1 MKVSADR
8 ILYLARVITRKL
20 KDNMNLVQKG
30 DDDTVRRAV
39 VRVLTE
45 TYKELETIEEK
56 VSASMA
62 RRKNLDPRDQEY
74 QYARSLEEE
83 LRKHGA

>member
-8 ILYLARVITRKL
+8 ILYLSRVLARKL
-20 KDNMNLVQKG
+20 KDNMNLVQKS
-30 DDDTVRRAV
+30 DDETVRRAI

-45 TYKELETIEEK
+45 TYKELETIEAK
-56 VSASMA
+56 VEASLA
-62 RRKNLDPRDQEY
+62 KRKNVPPKDLEY
-74 QYARSLEEE
+74 LFARSLEEE